1 MLDGKVASSKTVLPE
16 VLSVSA
22 EKGKKKCVWKLKY
35 QHIPDP
41 RGLGGTADVSE
52 PLLAIVMI
60 SSTSPVLP
68 ILV

>member
-1 MLDGKVASSKTVLPE
+1 MLDGKVASSKTVMPE

-35 QHIPDP
+35 QHIPDVW
-41 RGLGGTADVSE
+41 GHGGVADVSE
-52 PLLAIVMI
+52 PLLTVIVI
-60 SSTSPVLP
+60 SSVSPVL